1 MKKKVLCLVMTAM
14 LTGSLISGC
23 GKKATTDT
31 KDGTATP
38 KETVIKIAWWGNQT
52 RTDKTLKA
60 ISMFEAA
67 NPGVTFEP
75 EYYSWA
81 DYWTKMAA
89 ETAGDSAPDIMQQ
102 DYSYINQYDSKGL
115 LADLQPYATSGKL
128 NLADVDDSL
137 ISGGIINKKL
147 IALNLGSNAMCTIY
161 DPELI
166 KKAGLPEP
174 TNDWTWDDY
183 MNTVLTVKE
192 KLNIFGDGS
201 ITFANSGGFTDYL
214 RQHGQKMF
222 SDDQKSLAYT
232 DDKYFTDFFGMEMK
246 LFKAGALPGAAQRLE
261 IKTPEQELIVTGKSA
276 MCESNSNQ
284 LIALQAAAKKTLKLV
299 GLPNDPKQ
307 TANGQFI
314 KPSMFFS
321 VSKKSENLD
330 MAVKFL
336 DYFTNNVDVN
346 KELLAERGVP
356 ISSKVREALKPDLDE
371 TGKIV
376 FDYVDSIGKVAT
388 AIDPPNPTAFPQIQ
402 EIIVSLEQQM
412 LFGKMSVEEAAKAFR
427 SQSNALLAK

>member
-14 LTGSLISGC
+14 LTGGMLSGC
-23 GKKATTDT
+23 AKKATSSGETG
-31 KDGTATP
+31 KP
-38 KETVIKIAWWGNQT
+38 KQTTIKIAWWGNQT
-52 RTDKTLKA
+52 RTDKTLAVIK
-60 ISMFEAA
+60 MFEAK
-67 NPGVTFEP
+67 NPGVTIEP

-115 LADLQPYATSGKL
+115 LADLKPYTTNGKL
-128 NLADVDDSL
+128 NLADVSESVL
-137 ISGGIINKKL
+137 SGGIINKKL

-161 DPELI
+161 DPAII
-166 KKAGLPEP
+166 KKAGLVEP

-183 MNTVLTVKE
+183 MKTVLTVKE
-192 KLNIFGDGS
+192 KQNIFGSGLM
-201 ITFANSGGFTDYL
+201 TFTNSGGFTDYL

-222 SDDQKSLAYT
+222 SKDQKSLAYT
-232 DDKYFTDFFGMEMK
+232 DDKYFIDFFGMEMK

-261 IKTPEQELIVTGKSA
+261 IKTPEQELIISGKAA
-276 MCESNSNQ
+276 MTESNSNQ
-284 LIALQAAAKKTLKLV
+284 LIAMQVAAKRPLKLV
-299 GLPNDPKQ
+299 GFPNDPNQ
-307 TANGQFI
+307 TSNGQFI

-321 VSKKSENLD
+321 VTKKSENVD

-336 DYFTNNVDVN
+336 DYFTNDIDAN
-346 KELLAERGVP
+346 KKLAAERGVP
-356 ISSKVREALKPDLDE
+356 ISSKVRDALKPGLDD

-376 FDYVDSIGKVAT
+376 FDYVDAISKVAT

-402 EIIVSLEQQM
+402 AVMESLEQQM
-412 LFGKMSVEEAAKAFR
+412 LFGKMSVEEAAKSYRTQA
-427 SQSNALLAK
+427 NALLEK